1 MSKLKLA
8 KYWAASCGGCDVAL
22 ADLNERILDV
32 AALVDI
38 VLWPV
43 ATDFK
48 YSDLEALEEN
58 EIDITLWNGGV
69 RNSEAAHL
77 AQVIRDKSKVVVSYG
92 SCANFGGIPGLANVS
107 NREEI
112 FHTVYDEMPSTV
124 NPEGVHPQPVTTVNG
139 HTLEIPTFYNQV
151 LPLDQV
157 VDVDY
162 YIPGCPPSTDRIW
175 DLVMVAKEFAE
186 TGKLP
191 PKGAVIAGQLA
202 LCEDCH
208 RERHDKKIDRI
219 VRVHEMEDDGR
230 TCFLE
235 QGVICMGPATRT
247 GCGHRCI
254 NANMPC
260 RGCLGPLPGV
270 KDQGAK
276 MLSALTSVMGIDD
289 EEEMSEESVAKLMG
303 QVKDPLGTFYR
314 FSLGSSI
321 LGGRIM
327 SEEGGL

>member
-8 KYWAASCGGCDVAL
+8 KYWSASCGGCDVAL
-22 ADLNERILDV
+22 ADLDERILDV

-48 YSDLEALEEN
+48 YSDVEAMEDG
-58 EIDITLWNGGV
+58 EIDITLWNGGI

-77 AQVIRDKSKVVVSYG
+77 AQVLRAKSKLVVSYG

-112 FHTVYDEMPSTV
+112 FSLVYEDMPSTV
-124 NPEGVHPQPVTTVNG
+124 NPDGVHPQTVTTVNG
-139 HTLEIPTFYNQV
+139 HTLEIPTFFNQV
-151 LPLDQV
+151 QPLDHV

-162 YIPGCPPSTDRIW
+162 FIPGCPPSTDRIW
-175 DLVMVAKEFAE
+175 DLVMVAKDFAE
-186 TGKLP
+186 TGNLP
-191 PKGAVIAGQLA
+191 PKGAVIAGEVA

-208 RERHDKKIDRI
+208 RERHDKKVDDIIRI
-219 VRVHEMEDDGR
+219 HQLEDDGK
-230 TCFLE
+230 TCLLE
-235 QGVICMGPATRT
+235 QGVVCMGPATRT

-276 MLSALTSVMGIDD
+276 MLSALASIMGLDD
-289 EEEMSEESVAKLMG
+289 EMEMDEEVVERLMA
-303 QVKDPLGTFYR
+303 QVVDPLGTFYR
-314 FSLGSSI
+314 FSLGASI
-321 LGGRIM
+321 IGGRLK